1 MDRSCDVIIG
11 GGGMVGLT
19 LGLALAQGGLRVVVA
34 DPLPRA
40 TVTGAAFDG
49 RVSALA
55 YAAVRMYRAL
65 GVWTQLAPNAQAIED
80 ILVTDAA
87 PGRAPSPFS
96 LHFDGAE
103 AGTPLGHIAENRHIR
118 ESLFA
123 AVDATANLTLIAPAS
138 LADLVAGPRD
148 VIARLSNGETVT
160 ARLAVAA
167 DGRDSAMRERMRIG
181 VVGWDY
187 PQTGIVATVAHEKPH
202 RGVAYEHFLPAGPF
216 AILPMTP
223 ASSGEAIGQKHF
235 NRSSLVWTERAALA
249 PHMMQ
254 LDESAF
260 NAEIAKRF
268 GDHLGRTEVAGPRWS
283 YPLKFH
289 LARDYV
295 RPRFALAG
303 DSAHGIHP
311 IAGQGLNLGLKDAA
325 ALAETVL
332 DAARLGMDFGALDVL
347 KRYERW
353 RRFDSFTLGVA
364 TDALTRLFSNDLA
377 PVRAIRDL
385 GMGIVDR
392 IGPARRFFMR
402 HAGGDV
408 GKLPR
413 LMRGEA
419 A

>member
-1 MDRSCDVIIG
+1 MTIWGGVLRSELMTKTCDVIIG

-19 LGLALAQGGLRVVVA
+19 LGLALARGGMTVAVA
-34 DPLPRA
+34 DPLPKQ
-40 TVTGAAFDG
+40 TVTGVAFDG

-55 YAAVRMYRAL
+55 YAAVRMFRAL
-65 GVWTQLAPNAQAIED
+65 GVWEHLERDAQPIED
-80 ILVTDAA
+80 ILVTDGG

-118 ESLFA
+118 SALFA
-123 AVDATANLTLIAPAS
+123 AAEAVPNLTLIAPAS
-138 LADLVAGPRD
+138 LVDLAAGAHA
-148 VIARLSNGETVT
+148 ITATLSSGETID

-202 RGVAYEHFLPAGPF
+202 NGVAYEHFLPSGPF
-216 AILPMTP
+216 AILPMT
-223 ASSGEAIGQKHF
+223 G
-235 NRSSLVWTERAALA
+235 NRSSLVWTERAELVPRLMA
-249 PHMMQ
+249 
-254 LDESAF
+254 LDEAAF
-260 NAEIAKRF
+260 NAEIATRF
-268 GDHLGRTEVAGPRWS
+268 GAHLGATEAAGPRWS

-303 DSAHGIHP
+303 DAAHGIHP

-325 ALAETVL
+325 ALAEIVL
-332 DAARLGMDFGALDVL
+332 DAARLGLDFGALDCL

-353 RRFDSFTLGVA
+353 RRFDSFALAAA
-364 TDALTRLFSNDLA
+364 TDALTRLFSNDIA
-377 PVRAIRDL
+377 PLRALRDL
-385 GMGIVDR
+385 GMGVIDR